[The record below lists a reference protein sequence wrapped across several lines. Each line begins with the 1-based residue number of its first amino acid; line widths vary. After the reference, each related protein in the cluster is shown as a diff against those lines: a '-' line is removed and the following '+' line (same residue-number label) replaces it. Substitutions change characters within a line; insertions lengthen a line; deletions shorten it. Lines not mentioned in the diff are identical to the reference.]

1 MKSKLFVPIALGL
14 VAMGAV
20 ALYQM
25 SHGPSLLDDTARAA
39 SINEQF
45 TPRPAPD
52 FTLND
57 LAGNP
62 VSLSTYKGKV
72 VVLNF
77 WASWCPPCRAELPVL
92 NALQT
97 ELLAADIDLI
107 LVNQGEDPAGTRNSL
122 PLFSFQSK
130 ICHFN
135 LQKK

>member
-77 WASWCPPCRAELPVL
+77 WASWCPPCKKEIPDFNEL
-92 NALQT
+92 QKT
-97 ELLAADIDLI
+97 Y
-107 LVNQGEDPAGTRNSL
+107 AGDGVQFIGIANKEPR
-122 PLFSFQSK
+122 LFSRLRDRARVKSPK
-130 ICHFN
+130 TRRIRRR
-135 LQKK
+135 